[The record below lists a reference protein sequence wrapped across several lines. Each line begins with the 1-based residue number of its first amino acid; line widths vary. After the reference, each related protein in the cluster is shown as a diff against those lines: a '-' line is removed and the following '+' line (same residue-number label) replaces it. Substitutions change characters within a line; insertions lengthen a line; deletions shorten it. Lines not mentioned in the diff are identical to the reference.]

1 MKIKPVILL
10 GAALCVVSSAVCS
23 TPVAAISQV
32 AAADFV
38 PSAVLVVVPP
48 ARLPWEYDRTAI
60 DLKLVVDERGYPRDV
75 EIVDRV
81 PTELRELVISAVE
94 QWRFSPATRHGT
106 PVKSSVLLPLKLV
119 AN

>member
-1 MKIKPVILL
+1 MEIKPVILL
-10 GAALCVVSSAVCS
+10 AALCAFSSAVS
-23 TPVAAISQV
+23 ATPAADGS
-32 AAADFV
+32 AAAKADFV
-38 PSAVLVVVPP
+38 APTVLVVVPP
-48 ARLPWEYDRTAI
+48 ARLPWEYDRAAI

-75 EIVDRV
+75 EIVDPV
-81 PTELRELVISAVE
+81 PTELLELVISAVE